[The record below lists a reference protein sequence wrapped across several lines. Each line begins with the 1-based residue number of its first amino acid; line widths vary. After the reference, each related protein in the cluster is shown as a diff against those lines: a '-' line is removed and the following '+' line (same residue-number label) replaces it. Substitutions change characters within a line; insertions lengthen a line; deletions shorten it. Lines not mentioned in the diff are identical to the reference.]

1 MREAEGNRDPRTGD
15 EGQEEIT
22 VEPVPRLEFALD
34 SVIFT
39 PTKMSRYRPNARVK
53 RTLPSTA

>member
-34 SVIFT
+34 SGHFH
-39 PTKMSRYRPNARVK
+39 PNENVAI
-53 RTLPSTA
+53 